1 MLIDLPTLMTA
12 GSFVAAVSG
21 VFLIFAAMQTKGA
34 QGMIWWAA
42 ADITMAA
49 AVPMLL
55 SSGVAINVAS
65 VVVAITLLNVSPAL
79 ILASAQAC
87 NGRRPDLRVI
97 FAGAV
102 IWLAAYALPAIRT
115 SPEAQVSLNL
125 AIASVYVFAAAAEFW
140 HGRVDRLTA
149 RGPLI
154 LLLVLHG
161 IFGIGGAIAAAVGA
175 LSPINGTTLLTW
187 LVFVHFETFAFVIGT
202 SIFTVAMTRE
212 RQELLHK
219 TTANTDSLTGLA
231 TRRAFYEE
239 AEKVLAERAGSAA
252 PVSLILFDL
261 DAFKTINDT
270 YGHGP
275 GDEVLRKFAEAAKK
289 MVRSTDLVGR
299 IGGEEFAIMLPGAG
313 SRCRLSGRRA
323 HTGRLYRR
331 LRGGR
336 RFHGNAE
343 RRRCPRPPDLDHRQS
358 HEGRRSGALS
368 RQEQRPQSC

>member
-42 ADITMAA
+42 ADLTMAA

-55 SSGVAINVAS
+55 SSGVAINLAS

-102 IWLAAYALPAIRT
+102 LWLAAYALPAIRT

-140 HGRVDRLTA
+140 HGRVDRLDRA
-149 RGPLI
+149 RPLDPPARPARH
-154 LLLVLHG
+154 LRHRRRHCRRRRR
-161 IFGIGGAIAAAVGA
+161 
-175 LSPINGTTLLTW
+175 P
-187 LVFVHFETFAFVIGT
+187 
-202 SIFTVAMTRE
+202 VADQRHDVVD
-212 RQELLHK
+212 L
-219 TTANTDSLTGLA
+219 AGL
-231 TRRAFYEE
+231 RAFRNVRLRHRHVDLHRRHDPRTSGI
-239 AEKVLAERAGSAA
+239 APQDHRQHRLADRACH
-252 PVSLILFDL
+252 P
-261 DAFKTINDT
+261 
-270 YGHGP
+270 P
-275 GDEVLRKFAEAAKK
+275 
-289 MVRSTDLVGR
+289 
-299 IGGEEFAIMLPGAG
+299 
-313 SRCRLSGRRA
+313 RL
-323 HTGRLYRR
+323 

-336 RFHGNAE
+336 ESARGSVAA
-343 RRRCPRPPDLDHRQS
+343 PP
-358 HEGRRSGALS
+358 RRSASSCSISMPS
-368 RQEQRPQSC
+368 RRSTTPTATDPATRC